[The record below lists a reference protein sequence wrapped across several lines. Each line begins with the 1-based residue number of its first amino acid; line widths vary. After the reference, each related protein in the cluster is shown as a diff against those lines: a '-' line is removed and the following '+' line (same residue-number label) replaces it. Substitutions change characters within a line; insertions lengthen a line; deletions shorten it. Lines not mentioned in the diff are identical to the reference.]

1 MSSSFS
7 NVVMPW
13 NMYPESP
20 KKDRWLVCLV
30 GSFVFVGIF
39 YFVLSRFF
47 GLSAAISLAS
57 SVPMG
62 VIAFVLFALVAENW
76 ESGGWDSGG

>member
-1 MSSSFS
+1 
-7 NVVMPW
+7 MPW

-20 KKDRWLVCLV
+20 NKDRWLVYLV
-30 GSFVFVGIF
+30 GSFVFVGIS
-39 YFVLSRFF
+39 YFALSRFF
-47 GLSAAISLAS
+47 GLSAGISLAT

-76 ESGGWDSGG
+76 KSGGWDSGG